1 MAATTVRGEARKR
14 PNWAQKGRD
23 HAVRNH
29 GIGGLGAVTRC
40 GTSELG
46 KGGIYYLA
54 TYYLGA
60 GATTTADERFRNM
73 QLAFDWVDEK
83 FAETAERGRR
93 S

>member
-1 MAATTVRGEARKR
+1 MAATTVRGEANKR

-23 HAVRNH
+23 HAVRQH

-54 TYYLGA
+54 TYYRGA
-60 GATTTADERFRNM
+60 SETVSYTERLRDM
-73 QLAFDWVDEK
+73 QSAFDWVDEK
-83 FAETAERGRR
+83 FAETAEQGRR
-93 S
+93 H